1 MALQFGDTYYCKVTH
16 CENQR
21 LVTRRVTCIEVQRG
35 DGRIV
40 RLRGPGL
47 PDAIVIQTG
56 PQSDSDG
63 KGLLQVI
70 EMPDDSFASAPASS
84 TSSTGTPGVQV
95 TVENNAGRTQ
105 HKFFSARDGFIF
117 VVGMLA
123 TTVLFLWMFTGW
135 VELHDLGSRVTTS
148 AQSYGYQPRYGLPP
162 KQGESSRF

>member
-63 KGLLQVI
+63 KGFLQVI
-70 EMPDDSFASAPASS
+70 QMPEEAFATASS
-84 TSSTGTPGVQV
+84 TSSTGAPGVQV

-105 HKFFSARDGFIF
+105 QRFFTARDGFIF
-117 VVGMLA
+117 TVGMLA
-123 TTVLFLWMFTGW
+123 ATVLFM
-135 VELHDLGSRVTTS
+135 
-148 AQSYGYQPRYGLPP
+148 
-162 KQGESSRF
+162 